1 MINGRRVQQQQQAV
15 QVPRNRAER
24 ADIVIQFVQQ
34 SDNAFNNWYYS
45 SI

>member
-1 MINGRRVQQQQQAV
+1 MINGRRVQQQQQPV

-24 ADIVIQFVQQ
+24 ADIVT
-34 SDNAFNNWYYS
+34 NWYYS